1 MRGLFLAGALLAGA
15 GTASADDWRITTAG
29 YGPAKIGMT
38 VAEASAALGVK
49 LVSEGPVDE
58 PACHYMRPEPAVE
71 GLWFMISDDR
81 VVRVEVT
88 TAGITTRSGLGVG
101 DSEARVKEM
110 LPSAEV
116 TPHKYVAPDGNY
128 LTVWGA
134 PIARRRCGSR
144 RCRARSRRSTRA
156 ACLKWNMSRAAP
168 SAGASA
174 ASAANTP
181 APPRSPAAS
190 APARCAASPPLRR
203 RPSRR

>member
-1 MRGLFLAGALLAGA
+1 MQRAILLA
-15 GTASADDWRITTAG
+15 ASFLISVPTSALAEDWRITTAG

-81 VVRVEVT
+81 VVRVEVN
-88 TAGITTRSGLGVG
+88 TAGIKTRSGLGVG
-101 DSEARVKEM
+101 DSEARVKET

-128 LTVWGA
+128 LTVWSA
-134 PIARRRCGSR
+134 DRK
-144 RCRARSRRSTRA
+144 A
-156 ACLKWNMSRAAP
+156 AVRFETLQGKVTSFY
-168 SAGASA
+168 AGRVPEVEYVEGCS
-174 ASAANTP
+174 
-181 APPRSPAAS
+181 
-190 APARCAASPPLRR
+190 
-203 RPSRR
+203 